1 MIKMYIEYNNGN
13 NGILLTDG
21 NQWIYLDAAEIAA
34 DISKEETAAEN
45 VKNAIENGDRY
56 GAEDLW
62 EECCDDEHH
71 ISEYDGMELD
81 DIDTAV
87 NYENGMPK
95 GHDCTTWEE
104 L

>member
-21 NQWIYLDAAEIAA
+21 SQWIYLDAAEIAA
-34 DISKEETAAEN
+34 DISEEETAAEN
-45 VKNAIENGDRY
+45 VRNAIENGDLY

-62 EECCDDEHH
+62 DECFDDEHH
-71 ISEYDGMELD
+71 ISEYDGLTLD
-81 DIDTAV
+81 EIDTAV

-95 GHDCTTWEE
+95 NHDVTTWEE
-104 L
+104 I